1 MAVIDPKKL
10 LPEST
15 KTTSILVPKKN
26 VSIASPGTPALKP
39 ADPAEKVGSKL
50 VIKKLIK
57 IDEVLQDTLKVKK
70 DREKKE
76 DQVEKKEKR
85 EKQEA
90 ALEKKKDGKKKADK
104 LFSVP
109 KAGGLDWL
117 SNWLQWTAIG
127 FLFNNFKGLLEYL
140 SPIWNN
146 VIKPLGAILY
156 GVFTGIV
163 KGVVTFIELG
173 YNAYTAIEGL
183 VGDLGG
189 ENAKE
194 EFNKASSTLTTVFN
208 TAIIALMIAAS
219 TRPGGGKP
227 GSPGTKPGRG
237 GTPTRPGTGGR
248 PQVTTSGG
256 GRAGGSGLRNP
267 FRARPNVSQGGA
279 GTRVTQAVGNRVTG
293 RGAARVTA
301 GAGGKV
307 AGKMGLKAAGRLL
320 KPVLGRL
327 PIVGGLIEFLIS
339 WAMGDPIGKAA
350 FRGVGAT
357 LFAALGGI
365 IGSVVPVFGTAI
377 GAALGGFAGG
387 EAGGLLYDVMFGGKD
402 AKPKVE
408 KKQSGGQV
416 GSKTTASGGRSISK
430 REKKTQVT
438 KVNKTQTLPGKDFA
452 GKKKIEEFYGKDK
465 GLLGTGFGAKQ
476 DTPYDALYQSSQIAK
491 ENRALNGVIGS
502 LIGTGIDLTLGQKP
516 SSSTIKQISTT
527 LSTFVQASMQA
538 EMDGTV
544 QNIQQ
549 LFALETGGTVP
560 SRTLSRRDASPVS
573 LMKQNIER
581 GISSAIQKTST
592 EVFDKIRSVMDGKK
606 QKEESNAN
614 NPQSP
619 NTGASPNAPSGSNV
633 SVTGGSADFWTLV
646 AIASL
651 ESGNAQGRAD
661 VAQSIYNRQRAG
673 AANGYPGGPSLKGM
687 ITHGVQYQPVGEGNR
702 SLWEAI
708 TDKESAIAAVESHK
722 NGKGR
727 GKQMIEAA
735 AAAITDTSLQN
746 NARDFVGARTD
757 FSTPSAMSVHSEYRG
772 THRADEAI
780 RHGHV
785 FGWFVGP
792 GAVAYG
798 TKVKGK
804 GGAAIPDLKTM
815 RSETPLLG
823 SNGSFADVSGSD
835 PVFPFPGA
843 FHKSSDYGMRNGKM
857 HAGIDIVES
866 QVGGRYR
873 ADART
878 PILAA
883 ADGTVVG
890 RQYNSGRDAYLA
902 GCRIDHPSLKMSLRY
917 LHMNP
922 NVRPGDKVKRGQVI
936 GTLVPI
942 AGNGSSTGNTHLH
955 LEFYKIGSPTVLN
968 NSGQIYRQFLSGST
982 KVTMGQ
988 IKSGNLPQPP
998 TPPTPSTTIATKFN
1012 KDSVNSF
1019 FGAKES
1025 FRKNAHE
1032 GIDIEAPQGTKI
1044 SFSVGGTVLASY
1056 PTTSTSKDSNGGYG
1070 AFIDVRLGNGKVLRM
1085 SHLSKIPNWVKSGA
1099 KFGPNE
1105 VVAFSGGEPGTPG
1118 AGRSGGPHIH
1128 FEQHS
1133 KSGLGIEETLKNK
1146 VDPLKYGGFD
1156 DIQKGGTLRQNIS
1169 SLQVTP
1175 AYQEQPPVLLYQ
1187 KELVMVG

>member
-1 MAVIDPKKL
+1 M
-10 LPEST
+10 
-15 KTTSILVPKKN
+15 
-26 VSIASPGTPALKP
+26 
-39 ADPAEKVGSKL
+39 
-50 VIKKLIK
+50 
-57 IDEVLQDTLKVKK
+57 
-70 DREKKE
+70 
-76 DQVEKKEKR
+76 
-85 EKQEA
+85 
-90 ALEKKKDGKKKADK
+90 
-104 LFSVP
+104 
-109 KAGGLDWL
+109 

-183 VGDLGG
+183 VGNLGG
-189 ENAKE
+189 EDAKE

-219 TRPGGGKP
+219 TRPGGGKT

-248 PQVTTSGG
+248 PKVTTSGG
-256 GRAGGSGLRNP
+256 GRAGGTGFRNP
-267 FRARPNVSQGGA
+267 FRQTPKVTSGSGA
-279 GTRVTQAVGNRVTG
+279 SRVTGAVGNRLTG
-293 RGAARVTA
+293 RGAAKVTT
-301 GAGGKV
+301 GA
-307 AGKMGLKAAGRLL
+307 AGKIGLKAAGRAL
-320 KPVLGRL
+320 KPILGRL

-465 GLLGTGFGAKQ
+465 GILGTGLFAKEN
-476 DTPYDALYQSSQIAK
+476 TPYDALYQSSKIAK

-544 QNIQQ
+544 QNIQE

-592 EVFDKIRSVMDGKK
+592 EVFGKIRSVMDGKK

-619 NTGASPNAPSGSNV
+619 NTGAYTSTPFGSGV

-661 VAQSIYNRQRAG
+661 VAQSIYNRQKAG
-673 AANGYPGGPSLKGM
+673 AANGYAGGPSIKGM
-687 ITHGVQYQPVGEGNR
+687 ITNSNQYQPVSQSDR

-735 AAAITDTSLQN
+735 SAAITDTSLQN
-746 NARDFVGARTD
+746 NARSFVGARTD
-757 FSTPSAMSVHSEYRG
+757 FSTPSAMSVHSKHRG
-772 THRADEAI
+772 THRADEAV

-798 TKVKGK
+798 TKVKGM
-804 GGAAIPDLKTM
+804 GGSAVPDLQAM
-815 RSETPLLG
+815 RSETPIVSSSDQLINLVPFEDFSNPTG
-823 SNGSFADVSGSD
+823 SSLVGVSGT
-835 PVFPFPGA
+835 
-843 FHKSSDYGMRNGKM
+843 RNM
-857 HAGIDIVES
+857 YRTAARPNHMGIDIGT
-866 QVGGRYR
+866 QN
-873 ADART
+873 T
-878 PILAA
+878 PGYFVALKLN
-883 ADGTVVG
+883 GKVTVN
-890 RQYNSGRDAYLA
+890 QTQSGRGGGHFVAIESGGKEYFFMHLARKSHLKIGQDYTSGEIIGEIGKSGASDIHLHYEVRVNNKHINPKPYLNLLVI
-902 GCRIDHPSLKMSLRY
+902 GKR
-917 LHMNP
+917 NP
-922 NVRPGDKVKRGQVI
+922 N
-936 GTLVPI
+936 
-942 AGNGSSTGNTHLH
+942 
-955 LEFYKIGSPTVLN
+955 PTVQ
-968 NSGQIYRQFLSGST
+968 SPEKQE
-982 KVTMGQ
+982 
-988 IKSGNLPQPP
+988 
-998 TPPTPSTTIATKFN
+998 PPTPSTTIATKFN

-1146 VDPLKYGGFD
+1146 VDPLKYGGFN

-1187 KELVMVG
+1187 KEVVMVG